1 MINVATKEPFGL
13 SLDVPNP
20 YIWVATEQQA
30 IVKGILNREGIP
42 CSIQEGVLD
51 GNNGNIPVEWSFSF
65 PSMEDGQN
73 AVNALSVEPEL
84 DEDQFLPLPHE
95 RPS

>member
-1 MINVATKEPFGL
+1 
-13 SLDVPNP
+13 
-20 YIWVATEQQA
+20 
-30 IVKGILNREGIP
+30 
-42 CSIQEGVLD
+42 
-51 GNNGNIPVEWSFSF
+51 
-65 PSMEDGQN
+65 MEDGQN